1 MLNVMKRLVGIEFQ
15 DLHST
20 YAGCFLS
27 IDYIES
33 RETVPETIDS
43 LFVLDLFQN
52 KFELILAQNK
62 ILPKFFSI
70 FCHLNAL

>member
-33 RETVPETIDS
+33 RDTVPETVDS
-43 LFVLDLFQN
+43 GPICIIDLFQN
-52 KFELILAQNK
+52 KSLAY
-62 ILPKFFSI
+62 F
-70 FCHLNAL
+70 